1 MMALSVSKDKLIT
14 LVVVLFVHSVA
25 LYWATR
31 LNVLPPVPTPQEV
44 VMQAVVIMPVALPTK
59 PVEPL
64 PQPTPPKPVVQP
76 KEQPQPIVQK
86 TPVLPPSEKAIT
98 LEKTVMVEKNEPIVE
113 KVSPTPV
120 VNEPPVVSKVEAAPE
135 PEPVV
140 IPPRSDASG
149 LNNTSPTY
157 PAMSR
162 RLAEQGKVLLEVL
175 ILANGT
181 VGEIKL
187 KQSSGFKRLDDAAL
201 QTVKQWRFQPAK
213 RGNQAIDYWY
223 IQPISF
229 SLDT

>member
-1 MMALSVSKDKLIT
+1 MTLSLAKDKLIT
-14 LVVVLFVHSVA
+14 LTVVLFVHSLA

-31 LNVLPPVPTPQEV
+31 LNVLPPVPTPKEV
-44 VMQAVVIMPVALPTK
+44 AMQAVVIMPVALPTN
-59 PVEPL
+59 PAEPL

-76 KEQPQPIVQK
+76 KAQSQPVVQK
-86 TPVLPPSEKAIT
+86 TPILPPSEKAIT
-98 LEKTVMVEKNEPIVE
+98 FEKTEVVEKTESVVE
-113 KVSPTPV
+113 KASPTPV
-120 VNEPPVVSKVEAAPE
+120 VNEPPVVSKVEATPE
-135 PEPVV
+135 PEL

-149 LNNTSPTY
+149 LNNSSPTY

-162 RLAEQGKVLLEVL
+162 RLAEQGKVLLDVL

-223 IQPISF
+223 VQPISF
-229 SLDT
+229 SLDS

>member
-1 MMALSVSKDKLIT
+1 
-14 LVVVLFVHSVA
+14 
-25 LYWATR
+25 
-31 LNVLPPVPTPQEV
+31 
-44 VMQAVVIMPVALPTK
+44 
-59 PVEPL
+59 
-64 PQPTPPKPVVQP
+64 
-76 KEQPQPIVQK
+76 
-86 TPVLPPSEKAIT
+86 
-98 LEKTVMVEKNEPIVE
+98 
-113 KVSPTPV
+113 
-120 VNEPPVVSKVEAAPE
+120 
-135 PEPVV
+135 V

-149 LNNTSPTY
+149 LNNPNPTY

>member
-1 MMALSVSKDKLIT
+1 MTLLLAKDKLIT
-14 LVVVLFVHSVA
+14 LTVVLLVHSLA

-31 LNVLPPVPTPQEV
+31 LSVLPPVPTPKAV
-44 VMQAVVIMPVALPTK
+44 AMQAVVIMPVALPTK
-59 PVEPL
+59 PAEPL

-76 KEQPQPIVQK
+76 KAQPQPVVQK
-86 TPVLPPSEKAIT
+86 TPILPPSEKAIT
-98 LEKTVMVEKNEPIVE
+98 FEKTVVVEKTESVVE
-113 KVSPTPV
+113 KASPTPV
-120 VNEPPVVSKVEAAPE
+120 VNEPPVVSKVEATPE
-135 PEPVV
+135 PEL

-149 LNNTSPTY
+149 LNNSSPTY

-162 RLAEQGKVLLEVL
+162 RLAEQGKVLLDVL

-223 IQPISF
+223 VQPISF
-229 SLDT
+229 SLDS